1 MGAST
6 VNIADS
12 LALIWGED
20 EFSVKSRA
28 RQLFDEWKSGG
39 ADTEIIDGSVT
50 NSGDALRSIAR
61 LREALQTL
69 PFFGSGGKVVWWRQ
83 LNFLGEERAA
93 ATKAV
98 TDALTELGREL
109 AAFSWQGVRLIIS
122 AGKVDRVRSFYKTL
136 DKVARVEGFPEL
148 TTEDR
153 DWVHKAETFALKEFK
168 TLNKEIEPEALDQ
181 FIAWVGPN
189 IRQLRNEI
197 EKLALYAADRP
208 SICIGDIEAIVTR
221 QKQSQAFALAEAL
234 GERRLPQLL
243 KTLDEA
249 LWEMKFDSQKSAIGI
264 LYGLISKVRILLFLK
279 EMTRLGFLK
288 PTQSMSA
295 LREQIEKVPTDL
307 LPADKRFNPLSMHPY
322 MLFKALPQI
331 KNYSTVELI
340 QAMERLLECNQR
352 LISTSTDEAV
362 VLQQTLI
369 AIASKES

>member
-1 MGAST
+1 M
-6 VNIADS
+6 
-12 LALIWGED
+12 IWGGD
-20 EFSVKSRA
+20 EYSVKNRA
-28 RQLFDEWKSGG
+28 RQIFEEWKSGG
-39 ADTEIIDGSVT
+39 AEVEIIDGSVT
-50 NSGDALRSIAR
+50 SSGEALRSIAK

-69 PFFGSGGKVVWWRQ
+69 PFFGAGKVVWWRQ

-109 AAFSWQGVRLIIS
+109 AGFSWQGVRLIIS

-136 DKVARVEGFPEL
+136 DKVALVEGFPEL

-153 DWVHKAETFALKEFK
+153 DWVHKAEAFALKEFK
-168 TLNKEIEPEALDQ
+168 TLEKEIEPEALNQ

-189 IRQLRNEI
+189 IRQLRNEV
-197 EKLALYAADRP
+197 EKLALFAADRP
-208 SICIGDIEAIVTR
+208 VICVGDIEAIVTR

-264 LYGLISKVRILLFLK
+264 LYGLISKVRILIFLK
-279 EMTRLGFLK
+279 EMTRLGLLK
-288 PTQSMSA
+288 PAANMAS
-295 LREQIEKVPTDL
+295 LRDQIAKLPGDI

-322 MLFKALPQI
+322 MLFKAMPQI
-331 KNYSTVELI
+331 KNYSASELI
-340 QAMERLLECNQR
+340 QAMERLLECNRR
-352 LISTSTDEAV
+352 LIFSSTDEAT

-369 AIASKES
+369 AIVSKES

>member
-1 MGAST
+1 MAAST
-6 VNIADS
+6 VKVLDS

-20 EFSVKSRA
+20 EYSVKNRA
-28 RQLFDEWKSGG
+28 RQIFDEWKSGG
-39 ADTEIIDGSVT
+39 ADAEIIDGSVA
-50 NSGDALRSIAR
+50 NSGEALRSIAR

-69 PFFGSGGKVVWWRQ
+69 PFFGSGKVVWWRQ

-98 TDALTELGREL
+98 TEALTELGREL

-153 DWVHKAETFALKEFK
+153 DWIHKAETFVLKEIK
-168 TLNKEIEPEALDQ
+168 NLGKEIEPEALGQ
-181 FIAWVGPN
+181 FITWVGPN

-197 EKLALYAADRP
+197 EKLVLHAAARP
-208 SICIGDIEAIVTR
+208 AICLGDIEAIVTR

-243 KTLDEA
+243 KTLDAA

-264 LYGLISKVRILLFLK
+264 LYGLISKVRILIYLK
-279 EMTRLGFLK
+279 EMTRLGLLK
-288 PTQSMSA
+288 QTPNMNSLS
-295 LREQIEKVPTDL
+295 EQIGRLPADI

-322 MLFKALPQI
+322 MLFKAMPQI

-340 QAMERLLECNQR
+340 QAMERLLECNRR

-369 AIASKES
+369 AIVSKES

>member
-1 MGAST
+1 MAAPT
-6 VNIADS
+6 VNVSDS

-20 EFSVKSRA
+20 EYSVKNRA
-28 RQLFDEWKSGG
+28 RQLFEEWKAGG
-39 ADTEIIDGSVT
+39 ADAEIIDGSVA
-50 NSGDALRSIAR
+50 NSGEALRSIAR

-69 PFFGSGGKVVWWRQ
+69 PFFGTGKVVWWRQ
-83 LNFLGEERAA
+83 LNFLGEERTA

-98 TDALTELGREL
+98 TDALAELGREL
-109 AAFSWQGVRLIIS
+109 AAFSWRNVRLIIS

-136 DKVARVEGFPEL
+136 DKVARVEGFTEL

-168 TLNKEIEPEALDQ
+168 TLAKEIETEALDQ

-189 IRQLRNEI
+189 TRQLRSEV
-197 EKLALYAADRP
+197 EKLVLYAADRP
-208 SICIGDIEAIVTR
+208 SICLGDIEAIVTR

-234 GERRLPQLL
+234 GDRRLPQLL

-249 LWEMKFDSQKSAIGI
+249 LWEMKSDSQKSAIGI
-264 LYGLISKVRILLFLK
+264 LYGLISKVRILIFLK
-279 EMTRLGFLK
+279 EMTRLGLLK
-288 PTQSMSA
+288 PTPNLTSFRDQ
-295 LREQIEKVPTDL
+295 LGNLPGDI

-322 MLFKALPQI
+322 MLFKAMPQI
-331 KNYSTVELI
+331 RNYSMVELI
-340 QAMERLLECNQR
+340 QAMERLLECNRR
-352 LISTSTDEAV
+352 LISSSTDETV

>member
-1 MGAST
+1 MAAPT
-6 VNIADS
+6 ANLTDS

-20 EFSVKSRA
+20 EYSVKNRA
-28 RQLFDEWKSGG
+28 RQLFNEWKGEGSD
-39 ADTEIIDGSVT
+39 AEIIDGSVT
-50 NSGDALRSIAR
+50 NSGEALRSIAR

-69 PFFGSGGKVVWWRQ
+69 PFFGGGKVVWWRQ

-109 AAFSWQGVRLIIS
+109 ATFSWQGVRLIIS

-136 DKVARVEGFPEL
+136 DKVARVEAFPEL

-153 DWVHKAETFALKEFK
+153 DWAHKAETFALKEFK

-197 EKLALYAADRP
+197 EKLSIYSGDRT
-208 SICIGDIEAIVTR
+208 SICLGDIEAIVTR

-234 GERRLPQLL
+234 GERRLPELL

-249 LWEMKFDSQKSAIGI
+249 LWEMKFDTQKSAIGI
-264 LYGLISKVRILLFLK
+264 LYGLISKVRILIFLK
-279 EMTRLGFLK
+279 EMTRLGLLK
-288 PTQSMSA
+288 QTPNMNS
-295 LREQIEKVPTDL
+295 LREQIAKLPGAL
-307 LPADKRFNPLSMHPY
+307 LPSDKRFNPLSMHPY
-322 MLFKALPQI
+322 MLFKALPQVR
-331 KNYSTVELI
+331 NYSPAELI
-340 QAMERLLECNQR
+340 QAMERLLECNRR
-352 LISTSTDEAV
+352 LIFSNTDEAT

-369 AIASKES
+369 AIVSKES